1 MTIKGELQQV
11 DEDLARLRQTAL
23 ELREQ
28 IGDMGATDQ
37 VERSQLLEMAD
48 GQDRLITELEGR
60 REDLLRRLQQ
70 EPG

>member
-1 MTIKGELQQV
+1 MTIKDELQQV
-11 DEDLARLRQTAL
+11 DDDLARLRQSTL

-48 GQDRLITELEGR
+48 GQDRLIVELQGR
-60 REDLLRRLQQ
+60 RDDLARRLRQ
-70 EPG
+70 ETG

>member
-1 MTIKGELQQV
+1 MTIKDELQQV
-11 DEDLARLRQTAL
+11 DDDLAKLRQTAL

-48 GQDRLITELEGR
+48 GQDRLIVELQGR
-60 REDLLRRLQQ
+60 RDDLARRLQQ
-70 EPG
+70 ETS